1 MKLNYV
7 AGLGFLL
14 LPFSALSS
22 NLGTY
27 GDVWGIAET
36 DFLTVVQQK
45 LGDYIKENGEE
56 KLQEEMKARVQ
67 EHAMRP
73 APVEGVHRGKETH
86 VKLFDPA
93 FEVTRDLA
101 DQNGTVFTRK
111 GQRISPFDVI
121 PVFNETLYFI
131 DGDDKE
137 QLAWMQQQKPQTPI
151 HKVILIN
158 GNIKDTAD
166 VLHSRIYFDQGGT
179 LIQKFGIRQVPAIVD
194 QAPGEQLL
202 RITEVGLKG

>member
-101 DQNGTVFTRK
+101 DQNGTVF
-111 GQRISPFDVI
+111 
-121 PVFNETLYFI
+121 
-131 DGDDKE
+131 
-137 QLAWMQQQKPQTPI
+137 A
-151 HKVILIN
+151 
-158 GNIKDTAD
+158 A
-166 VLHSRIYFDQGGT
+166 
-179 LIQKFGIRQVPAIVD
+179 
-194 QAPGEQLL
+194 LL
-202 RITEVGLKG
+202 NKSDFR

>member
-1 MKLNYV
+1 M
-7 AGLGFLL
+7 
-14 LPFSALSS
+14 
-22 NLGTY
+22 
-27 GDVWGIAET
+27 
-36 DFLTVVQQK
+36 
-45 LGDYIKENGEE
+45 
-56 KLQEEMKARVQ
+56 
-67 EHAMRP
+67 
-73 APVEGVHRGKETH
+73 
-86 VKLFDPA
+86 KLFDPA

-101 DQNGTVFTRK
+101 DQNGTVFARK

-166 VLHSRIYFDQGGT
+166 V
-179 LIQKFGIRQVPAIVD
+179 
-194 QAPGEQLL
+194 
-202 RITEVGLKG
+202 